1 MVAEINRPKAL
12 NALNLEVVT
21 CMNEK
26 LAEWNKIESGV
37 SCFILKGTVRRHF
50 VLEEMSRQYGK
61 LKILWTREVIL
72 LKQHRMNHALY
83 ISRYPGFSLDGW
95 LWEEVLHIDVR

>member
-37 SCFILKGTVRRHF
+37 SCLC
-50 VLEEMSRQYGK
+50 
-61 LKILWTREVIL
+61 
-72 LKQHRMNHALY
+72 
-83 ISRYPGFSLDGW
+83 
-95 LWEEVLHIDVR
+95 

>member
-12 NALNLEVVT
+12 NALNLGVVT

-37 SCFILKGTVRRHF
+37 SCFIFGEGDYT
-50 VLEEMSRQYGK
+50 
-61 LKILWTREVIL
+61 KIG
-72 LKQHRMNHALY
+72 MAY
-83 ISRYPGFSLDGW
+83 FYP
-95 LWEEVLHIDVR
+95 H